1 MEIRLYIIHHVDVC
15 FVSKTPMT
23 FIFGKKLLIK
33 MILPCMAPF
42 LCHYTVRLIII
53 TLYVHFAVN
62 V

>member
-1 MEIRLYIIHHVDVC
+1 MERLYIIHHVDAC
-15 FVSKTPMT
+15 FVSKTQIT

-33 MILPCMAPF
+33 MILPCIAPF

-53 TLYVHFAVN
+53 ALCVYFAVN